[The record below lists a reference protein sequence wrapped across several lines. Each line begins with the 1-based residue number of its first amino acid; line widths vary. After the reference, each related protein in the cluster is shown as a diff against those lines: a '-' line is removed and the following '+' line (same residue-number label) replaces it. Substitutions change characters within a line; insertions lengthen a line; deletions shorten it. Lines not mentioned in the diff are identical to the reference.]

1 MCRTKMC
8 LPLTGRL
15 SLDRSGPET
24 AGDAVR
30 EPYRP
35 TVRETLWRTTICEEH
50 TSDVSAVERAARE
63 LARRAGP

>member
-30 EPYRP
+30 EPLQAYG
-35 TVRETLWRTTICEEH
+35 EGN
-50 TSDVSAVERAARE
+50 A
-63 LARRAGP
+63 LAHHDL